1 MCYNEKCKKQISVN
15 QVLFLAIIQ
24 FVFLFLFLAQNSLTV
39 IVGDFC
45 VYKITL
51 SLTTH
56 YLCGKLIIE
65 TAYLPY
71 FIKLEEKTMDKKIV
85 FVVAKKENGKLC
97 YAENNLQA
105 EDALTLLALV
115 TSYVYKVGTE
125 KIGLTDDEIMVNIT
139 NAIEVGIETAEPK
152 EEQES

>member
-1 MCYNEKCKKQISVN
+1 
-15 QVLFLAIIQ
+15 
-24 FVFLFLFLAQNSLTV
+24 
-39 IVGDFC
+39 
-45 VYKITL
+45 
-51 SLTTH
+51 
-56 YLCGKLIIE
+56 
-65 TAYLPY
+65 
-71 FIKLEEKTMDKKIV
+71 MDKKIV

-139 NAIEVGIETAEPK
+139 NAIEVGIESAEPK
-152 EEQES
+152 EQES